1 MSVSKTD
8 QILQAGKSLERGEVV
23 GLGDYTVAG
32 NGSSS
37 SKRAV
42 LAESFVEFHEL
53 NSGEKVSAYMHG
65 PTGALIILPND
76 E

>member
-42 LAESFVEFHEL
+42 LAESFVEFH
-53 NSGEKVSAYMHG
+53 
-65 PTGALIILPND
+65 
-76 E
+76 